1 MYVAPPRFKLPGP
14 DDRCT
19 ELLEKNPVP
28 REERIKFF
36 EERARHFRAARVLTR
51 KQLPLNIA
59 PPPGQRQESHHY
71 TVDGIRAP
79 RSVTAIAHE
88 YQPSTFNPQRA
99 IESMRAG
106 KKWAAEKREE
116 FLRDDGRDM
125 SDEEICSLWDFK
137 GRVASARGT
146 LSPGPLTACDGNCP

>member
-1 MYVAPPRFKLPGP
+1 M
-14 DDRCT
+14 
-19 ELLEKNPVP
+19 
-28 REERIKFF
+28 
-36 EERARHFRAARVLTR
+36 HRAAREESRSTGRTDSVLRGASASLPRRTR
-51 KQLPLNIA
+51 AYAQAFASQHRTSL
-59 PPPGQRQESHHY
+59 GQRQESHHY

-106 KKWAAEKREE
+106 KRWAAEKREE
-116 FLRDDGRDM
+116 FIRDDGCDM

-146 LSPGPLTACDGNCP
+146 LSPGPLAACDGNCP